1 MNFLKRNYAPL
12 LVSLASIAV
21 IVAAVAVTVDRLGDD
36 DDGGRRIALDFDG
49 RGRFALDDLVTP
61 RLQPE
66 DAFGPLR
73 DALRDAPRGTVLGV
87 SIDDTDGSL
96 LVTAVQPGSPA
107 AGAGV
112 ETGDE
117 IVSVD
122 GDAVAT
128 LDELRER
135 LAAVERGTEYELA
148 LTRDG
153 EALTLDVER
162 PALVLDGSRFQFAT
176 GRAQLGV
183 TVEETDHGPR
193 VVSVT
198 PGSAAAEAG
207 IEIGDLIASIDG
219 ESVHDIAQ
227 LRELVA
233 AHAAGDS
240 VEVGVDRDG
249 ESLTLEAS
257 LQSGGFFRFGDGDR
271 ERFRFAPR
279 RGTSGPST

>member
-21 IVAAVAVTVDRLGDD
+21 IVAAVAVIVDRLDGDD
-36 DDGGRRIALDFDG
+36 DGRSITLNLDG
-49 RGRFALDDLVTP
+49 RGGFALDDPVAP
-61 RLQPE
+61 RLQQG
-66 DAFGPLR
+66 DGFG
-73 DALRDAPRGTVLGV
+73 ALRDTLGGAVLGV
-87 SIDDTDGSL
+87 SIDDAEGVLRVAS
-96 LVTAVQPGSPA
+96 VQPGSPA
-107 AGAGV
+107 DEAGV
-112 ETGDE
+112 EVGDE

-135 LAAVERGTEYELA
+135 LADVERGAEYELA
-148 LTRDG
+148 LHRDG

-162 PALVLDGSRFQFAT
+162 PALALDGSFFRLAT
-176 GRAQLGV
+176 ERPQLGV
-183 TVEETDHGPR
+183 TVEETAHGPR

-198 PGSAAAEAG
+198 PGSAADEAG

-219 ESVHDIAQ
+219 EHVVDIAQ
-227 LRELVA
+227 LRELLA
-233 AHAAGDS
+233 AHEAGDN

>member
-1 MNFLKRNYAPL
+1 MTFLKRNYAPL
-12 LVSLASIAV
+12 LVSLASLAV
-21 IVAAVAVTVDRLGDD
+21 IVAAVAVTVDRLGGDD
-36 DDGGRRIALDFDG
+36 DVGRRIALDLDG
-49 RGRFALDDLVTP
+49 RGGFALDDLVTP
-61 RLQPE
+61 RLQPGDALGAFR
-66 DAFGPLR
+66 DAFG
-73 DALRDAPRGTVLGV
+73 ALRGAVLGV

-96 LVTAVQPGSPA
+96 LVAAVQPGSPA
-107 AGAGV
+107 AEAGV
-112 ETGDE
+112 EAGDE

-153 EALTLDVER
+153 EALTLGVAR
-162 PALVLDGSRFQFAT
+162 PALVLDGSRFQLAT

-183 TVEETDHGPR
+183 TVEETAHGPR

-227 LRELVA
+227 LRELLA
-233 AHAAGDS
+233 AHAAGDN